1 MCESDSMAGFDIE
14 ADRMQNRLYMELRGS
29 MDEDQA
35 RSAVETVEEEAA
47 KLSPGFD
54 AINYISEFKPL
65 SQDVAETIAEG
76 KEILADNDVG
86 ALVRV
91 TGDSALGDMQ
101 FSRVGGDEGYAVTKV
116 ESVEEAE
123 TKLDER

>member
-1 MCESDSMAGFDIE
+1 MADFDIE
-14 ADRMQNRLYMELRGS
+14 ADRTQNRLHMDLRGS
-29 MDEDQA
+29 LDEEQA

-54 AINYISEFKPL
+54 VINDISEFKPL
-65 SQDVAETIAEG
+65 SQDVTETISEG
-76 KEILADNDVG
+76 KEILADSGVG

-116 ESVEEAE
+116 ESVEEAK